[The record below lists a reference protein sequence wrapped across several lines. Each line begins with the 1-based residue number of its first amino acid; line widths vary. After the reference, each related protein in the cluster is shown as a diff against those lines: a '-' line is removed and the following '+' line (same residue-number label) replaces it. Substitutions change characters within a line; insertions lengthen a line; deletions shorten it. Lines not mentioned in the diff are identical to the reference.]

1 MNEMVRVEQEL
12 LRGAGVLSVLKL
24 LEQKDMYGY
33 ELAEALD
40 RQSEGV
46 LAMGHSTLYPML
58 YNLESKKLIRPSKRQ
73 SEGGRTRK
81 YYALTPEGREWLKTR
96 ESQWSRLVHAMA
108 KIGVV
113 REAGEVQAGGE
124 G

>member
-1 MNEMVRVEQEL
+1 MSKMVRVEQEL

-58 YNLESKKLIRPSKRQ
+58 YNLESKKLIRPTERR

-81 YYALTPEGREWLKTR
+81 YYALTSEGRVWLRAR
-96 ESQWSRLVHAMA
+96 ESQWSRLVGAMA

-113 REAGEVQAGGE
+113 QEPAETELGGE
-124 G
+124 R